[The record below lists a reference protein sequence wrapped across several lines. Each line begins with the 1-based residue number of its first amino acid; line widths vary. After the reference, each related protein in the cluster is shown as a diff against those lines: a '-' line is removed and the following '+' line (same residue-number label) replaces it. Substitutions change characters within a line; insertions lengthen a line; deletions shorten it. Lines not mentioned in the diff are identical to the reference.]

1 MPATCRRTRCQSSA
15 RHSRATSPPACST
28 IQQFAGGG
36 GQHRVEILQLLF
48 IDRGE
53 RDADVAVAIGDH
65 AYAALFEQVLSR
77 AMPMVAS

>member
-1 MPATCRRTRCQSSA
+1 MI
-15 RHSRATSPPACST
+15 HPPDFRGAHAGDLPPHPLPEFCAA
-28 IQQFAGGG
+28 FAGGG